1 MKALDVFQMQC
12 LRRLFEISKI
22 QHVENVEIL
31 KRASM
36 DAVHDVVRF
45 RRLRWLGHINR
56 LPDTRLP
63 KRILFSRIEQK
74 GGRGRPMKCWT
85 DYVREDLDALRIL
98 PSWARL
104 AQDREAWRTKIHD
117 LLGHTQP

>member
-1 MKALDVFQMQC
+1 
-12 LRRLFEISKI
+12 
-22 QHVENVEIL
+22 
-31 KRASM
+31 M
-36 DAVHDVVRF
+36 DAVYDVVRF
-45 RRLRWLGHINR
+45 RMRWLGHISR

-98 PSWARL
+98 PSCPSWARL
-104 AQDREAWRTKIHD
+104 AQDREAWSTNIHD
-117 LLGHTQP
+117 ILEHTQP

>member
-1 MKALDVFQMQC
+1 MTEMASCTPSSWPGQLQLASSAEQPAGGKVSAQ
-12 LRRLFEISKI
+12 ISHI
-22 QHVENVEIL
+22 
-31 KRASM
+31 
-36 DAVHDVVRF
+36 
-45 RRLRWLGHINR
+45 GHISR

-85 DYVREDLDALRIL
+85 DYVREDLDALLDALRIL

-104 AQDREAWRTKIHD
+104 AQDGEAWRTKSHD